1 MNPVVKNLIFIYL
14 VIINNNMQEN
24 FFVYYVKDKLIDNK
38 SPLVFI

>member
-38 SPLVFI
+38 NPLVFI